1 MAAEMSSDKPTLV
14 LLHGWGV
21 NQGVWQ
27 QVAGRLSP
35 HVKVITLDLP
45 GFGLNRHYP
54 QPYSLSAVTAQL
66 AADIPPDSYVCGWSL
81 GGLLGIALARHYPQ
95 QVKQLAL
102 VAASPCFMAAPGWP
116 GMAEGLMQQFAQSLA
131 DNLPLT
137 IERFLAIQAMGSE
150 SARRDIKVL
159 KQAVMAYPMAAPEAI
174 AGALAL
180 LQQDLRPEFAALTQ
194 PVQGLYGRLDTL
206 VPAALVPQLQH
217 LHPAGQFDIAAK
229 ASHAPFISHPE
240 QFIDW
245 VSHWLGLDS
254 VQTSSASAD

>member
-27 QVAGRLSP
+27 QVANRLSP
-35 HVKVITLDLP
+35 HVNVITLDLP
-45 GFGLNRHYP
+45 GFGLNQQYP
-54 QPYSLSAVTAQL
+54 KPYSLSAVTAQL
-66 AADIPPDSYVCGWSL
+66 ATAIPNGSYVCGWSL

-102 VAASPCFMAAPGWP
+102 VAASPCFMAAADWP
-116 GMAEGLMQQFAQSLA
+116 GMAESLMQQFAQSLA
-131 DNLPLT
+131 DNLALT

-150 SARRDIKVL
+150 SARQDIKAL
-159 KQAVMAYPMAAPEAI
+159 KQAVMAYPMAQSEAI

-180 LQQDLRPEFAALTQ
+180 LKLDLRPEFAALTQ

-206 VPAALVPQLQH
+206 VPAALVPQLQQ
-217 LHPAGQFDIAAK
+217 LQPGGQFEIAAK

-245 VSHWLGLDS
+245 LSHWLGLDS
-254 VQTSSASAD
+254 THPS